1 MKQIYLDLPA
11 VAEVLSLSETTVQK
25 LVRED
30 EQFPKPRMLSGRR
43 VGWLARE
50 IEAWA
55 ESRPVSTMLPPPNT
69 GRRKRRASQQQAPQ
83 VEQTAA

>member
-1 MKQIYLDLPA
+1 MKQIYLDLSA

-30 EQFPKPRMLSGRR
+30 EQFPKPRMLSDRR

-50 IEAWA
+50 IESWA
-55 ESRPVSTMLPPPNT
+55 ESRPVSTLLPPANT
-69 GRRKRRASQQQAPQ
+69 GRRKKRANPQQVPQA
-83 VEQTAA
+83 ERTAA